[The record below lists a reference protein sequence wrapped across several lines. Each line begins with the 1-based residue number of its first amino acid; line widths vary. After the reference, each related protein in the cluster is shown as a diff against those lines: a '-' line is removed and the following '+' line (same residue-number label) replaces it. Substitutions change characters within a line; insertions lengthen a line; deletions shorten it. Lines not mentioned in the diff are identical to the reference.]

1 LRILVPIVDDHVKS
15 LNGTATDTF
24 GCPLKRLMINR
35 SLAGS
40 DIAVFRKATTAPRL
54 DQVVTSASDRG
65 FVVGVSS
72 IGGHTRRIY
81 HQHHATSHDFA
92 ENSIYIRDL
101 SEGYKA
107 DLSGAFDFLLF
118 EISPASLNRI
128 AEGVEL
134 PGVTS
139 LRAETGS
146 KDIVLANLARALI
159 PALERP
165 DEASALFIEQMTTAI
180 GTYLVQRYGGRS
192 VGTSNRSRS
201 LSRTHERLAKSLLLE
216 NLEGNISIEHVA
228 QACNL
233 SRGYFIRAFRETTGM
248 TPYQWLLSQRIDR
261 ARVLLRSSNV
271 PLAEVAIACGFA
283 DQSHF
288 TRIFAGI
295 VGATPGNW
303 RRNV

>member
-1 LRILVPIVDDHVKS
+1 MSDSHMKS
-15 LNGTATDTF
+15 LGATATDTF
-24 GCPLKRLMINR
+24 GCPLKQLSINQA
-35 SLAGS
+35 LAGS
-40 DIAVFRKATTAPRL
+40 DIAVFRKGTSVVRL
-54 DQVVTSASDRG
+54 DQVMTSASDRG

-72 IGGHTRRIY
+72 IGGHTRRIH
-81 HQHHATSHDFA
+81 HQHHVTTHDFA

-101 SEGYKA
+101 SEAYKA
-107 DLSGAFDFLLF
+107 DLSGSFDFLLF
-118 EISPASLNRI
+118 EISPAALTRI
-128 AEGVEL
+128 ADGAEL
-134 PGVTS
+134 SGITS
-139 LRAETGS
+139 LAAETAS

-159 PALERP
+159 PALEKP
-165 DEASALFIEQMTTAI
+165 EEASALFIDQMTTAI

-192 VGTSNRSRS
+192 VATPNRSRS
-201 LSRTHERLAKSLLLE
+201 LSRSHEHLAKGLLLE
-216 NLEGNISIEHVA
+216 NLEGDISIEQVA

-261 ARVLLRSSNV
+261 ARALLRTSNA

-288 TRIFAGI
+288 TRVFASV